1 MPGRSCPPP
10 AAARPEF
17 ALLLVFAL
25 LAAGIIA
32 VGYLFYHRYETN
44 LRAQVETQLAAVAD
58 LKIGELQHFRA
69 ERFADANLLSG
80 NRYFSG
86 SSGGSSGGRGRG
98 RAGSH
103 LGVGRKVPVARFLR
117 PGHLMD
123 ARGVP
128 RLSIRKARPR
138 SPHPPAG
145 AADLSGRASR
155 RSWIS
160 TGTARRQGVP
170 RAADPLLR
178 GRPRGKAPLG
188 AIALRIDPE
197 NPPLP
202 LHHALAPP
210 AARRRTLLAR
220 RYGDDVLFLNR
231 LKYRADPPLSVRI
244 PLDAKAMIPAV
255 QAVLGREGIMEGTDY
270 RGVPVL
276 AHVRAVPG
284 SPWHLVA
291 RMDLSEVGA
300 PVRERL
306 RLTVFLVVAL
316 LLAAATGVALLWR
329 RQRARFYRE
338 QYEAEKEKSWLQGVI
353 SRSLNEI
360 YVFDLETL
368 RFQYANEGALRN
380 LGYGMEELSRMPPA
394 DIKPPFT
401 EEMFRDMIRPLVAG
415 EKDLLVFETAHRRK
429 DGSDYPVE
437 VHLQLVPS
445 GDRAVFL
452 AFINDITDRKAVG
465 ERVRAASL
473 LETALHRIDTQIL
486 EGANLRD
493 VLGTVCEAIV
503 ESGYRL
509 CWVGQPDPEGRVRQ
523 IACAGP
529 AAGYTEGIDV
539 RWDKTPGGSGPTG
552 VAVRTGKPFLVRDT
566 FGDPFFARWRDR
578 AVRYGLRSMASFPL
592 TSGEGKNIAV
602 MHVYSDRRDAFGPEE
617 VARLETFA
625 RQCSIALLNALRI
638 ERLRDAHQRLTF
650 HIERMPLAY
659 IVWDMGFRVRE
670 WNPAAERIFGWKAE
684 EALGMSALAIVPP
697 EARPQVD
704 AVWAALVG
712 KGSPAF
718 PERQR
723 PKDGKVISCEW
734 FNTALHDSAGTS
746 PAFSPWR
753 TTSRRRPS
761 WSGASRRR
769 SAWRRWGRS
778 REGSPTTST
787 TR

>member
-1 MPGRSCPPP
+1 MTEADSGVPGRSCPPP

-86 SSGGSSGGRGRG
+86 LLRRFIGRPGDADARD
-98 RAGSH
+98 RISEW
-103 LGVGRKVPVARFLR
+103 VGRFLSHGFYDR
-117 PGHLMD
+117 AILMD

-128 RLSIRKARPR
+128 RLSIRKGP
-138 SPHPPAG
+138 SPVPAPVLQ
-145 AADLSGRASR
+145 ALPDLFRKGEPTILDFYRDGPEGR
-155 RSWIS
+155 
-160 TGTARRQGVP
+160 VFLE
-170 RAADPLLR
+170 LLIPFFED
-178 GRPRGKAPLG
+178 GPRGKAPLG

-197 NPPLP
+197 TLLFPSITHWPT
-202 LHHALAPP
+202 ASRTAE
-210 AARRRTLLAR
+210 TLLAR
-220 RYGDDVLFLNR
+220 RDGDDVLFLNR
-231 LKYRADPPLSVRI
+231 LEYRADPPLSVRI

-380 LGYGMEELSRMPPA
+380 LGYGMEELSRMTPA

-592 TSGEGKNIAV
+592 TSGEG
-602 MHVYSDRRDAFGPEE
+602 SE
-617 VARLETFA
+617 
-625 RQCSIALLNALRI
+625 
-638 ERLRDAHQRLTF
+638 
-650 HIERMPLAY
+650 
-659 IVWDMGFRVRE
+659 
-670 WNPAAERIFGWKAE
+670 
-684 EALGMSALAIVPP
+684 
-697 EARPQVD
+697 
-704 AVWAALVG
+704 
-712 KGSPAF
+712 
-718 PERQR
+718 
-723 PKDGKVISCEW
+723 KV
-734 FNTALHDSAGTS
+734 LHT
-746 PAFSPWR
+746 
-753 TTSRRRPS
+753 
-761 WSGASRRR
+761 
-769 SAWRRWGRS
+769 
-778 REGSPTTST
+778 
-787 TR
+787 